1 MNQANT
7 PWRPSANLWI
17 IAMSVM
23 LPTVMEVLDTTMAN
37 VALPHMAGNLSASQ
51 DEATWVLTSYLV
63 SNAIVLPMTG
73 WLSVRLGRKRFLMTC
88 VVLFTLASAWCG
100 AAVSMPML
108 ILARIIQGAAGGA
121 LQPLSQSILMESAPP
136 EKRGVAMAVFGMG
149 VVVAPIIGPT
159 LGGWITDN
167 YSWRWMFFIN
177 LPIGVLALFMCQ
189 AFIEDPP
196 YLAAARERIG
206 RVDYIGFSFMAI
218 WLATLQ
224 IVLDKGQQEDWFA
237 ATWIAW
243 FSVVSVVAMIAFILW
258 ELRVEHPIV
267 NLRVL
272 KNANFATGTA
282 MMTLLGMVLYATIT
296 LQPLF
301 LQYLL
306 GYSALDSGMALSPRG
321 IGAIISMMLVGKLI
335 GRVDSRV
342 MIGCGFALLAAVT
355 FHFTGIDLDI
365 TRADFAWPNV
375 VMGLSLGFIFVPLT
389 TTAMGGLAQDQMGNA
404 SGIFNLMRNIGGGIG
419 ISIVTTMISRGTQ
432 AHQSLLSGNM
442 SAANPRFIQYF
453 QGVTAHLAQTFDP
466 VTAKQKALGIMGALL
481 GQQASLMAYI
491 DNFRFLGVL
500 CLVCIPGAFILR
512 KAGRPARSVPMH

>member
-1 MNQANT
+1 
-7 PWRPSANLWI
+7 
-17 IAMSVM
+17 
-23 LPTVMEVLDTTMAN
+23 
-37 VALPHMAGNLSASQ
+37 
-51 DEATWVLTSYLV
+51 
-63 SNAIVLPMTG
+63 
-73 WLSVRLGRKRFLMTC
+73 
-88 VVLFTLASAWCG
+88 
-100 AAVSMPML
+100 
-108 ILARIIQGAAGGA
+108 
-121 LQPLSQSILMESAPP
+121 
-136 EKRGVAMAVFGMG
+136 
-149 VVVAPIIGPT
+149 
-159 LGGWITDN
+159 
-167 YSWRWMFFIN
+167 
-177 LPIGVLALFMCQ
+177 
-189 AFIEDPP
+189 
-196 YLAAARERIG
+196 
-206 RVDYIGFSFMAI
+206 
-218 WLATLQ
+218 
-224 IVLDKGQQEDWFA
+224 
-237 ATWIAW
+237 
-243 FSVVSVVAMIAFILW
+243 
-258 ELRVEHPIV
+258 
-267 NLRVL
+267 
-272 KNANFATGTA
+272 
-282 MMTLLGMVLYATIT
+282 
-296 LQPLF
+296 
-301 LQYLL
+301 
-306 GYSALDSGMALSPRG
+306 
-321 IGAIISMMLVGKLI
+321 MMLVGKLI

-442 SAANPRFIQYF
+442 SAANPRFVQYF